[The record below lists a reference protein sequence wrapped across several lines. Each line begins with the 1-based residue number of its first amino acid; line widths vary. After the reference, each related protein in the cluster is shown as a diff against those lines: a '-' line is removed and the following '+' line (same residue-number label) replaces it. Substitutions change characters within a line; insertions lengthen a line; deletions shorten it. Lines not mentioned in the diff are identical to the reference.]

1 MNKKKVKHYI
11 ERGIKYYKTLIMLAV
26 FVIVLLVVGIFMQ
39 EKLQSLLQYYAGK
52 QVTQQAEVLADLLE
66 EKFKVEL
73 TCLEHISVLIEKEVV
88 NQEQILKT
96 FEEMEHCSGMG
107 LLELG
112 GVAVYGESLNI
123 KDFSGIQD
131 SFRGNEA
138 ISYTE
143 GKGLLFT
150 VPVYSNKNVRYVL
163 YKFYESELLA
173 EIFSV
178 DCYQGEGSIFI
189 TNRDAQIVV
198 PSKDGDLEYFLFSN
212 EIGKSTF
219 EQIRQELNIRKAT
232 SERYQRED
240 GYHYLFVSEIDT
252 TNFLLVGTITREV
265 VSEGI
270 SNITILIWWVFGLL
284 LLLLAIV
291 LFFLFGAEEK
301 TKEGEELRK
310 AKILADAA
318 NRAKSDFL
326 ANMSHEIRTP
336 INAVIGMNE
345 MILRECQENNINK
358 ENILEYAV
366 NVESAS
372 KNLLSIVNDI
382 LDFSKIEAGKMEIV
396 EDNYFFSSLLN
407 DVVNMIDLKAKQK
420 ELKFFVKVDEQL
432 PNQLY
437 GDENRIR
444 QVLINIL
451 NNAIKYTNE
460 GYVQLF
466 IGQEVLAENEIQL
479 KIVVHDTGI
488 GIKKEDMSKLFGT
501 FERLDMK
508 KNRNV
513 EGTGLGLAITSKMV
527 SLMNGT
533 LQAESIYGVSSTFTV
548 CLPQKVVSEE
558 RIGNFQERFK
568 EYKQKLQKYKES
580 FVAPDAK
587 VMVVDDNSMNLFVVQ
602 KLLEKTKVQV
612 ITCSSGEQCLKL
624 VKEEAFDVIL
634 LDHMMPGMDGI
645 ETLHNLKSMDDNRSK
660 NAPVIALTANAILGA
675 REEYLREGFDD
686 YLSKPI
692 DGMHL
697 EELLQKY
704 ISKEKLKQSAELE
717 QKEITKIEVRQEELE
732 QEIVEVQEL
741 VTVLEETQQEIEEFA
756 WLDIETGLQYSMDSD
771 EMYREFL
778 QMFCDM
784 KEEKKQSIQEAYEK
798 EDWENY
804 TILVHSLKSTAKS
817 VGGILISQ
825 RALELE
831 QAGKQNEITFI
842 KEHHEIMMECYDKT
856 VEIAKGYLE
865 S

>member
-1 MNKKKVKHYI
+1 
-11 ERGIKYYKTLIMLAV
+11 MLAAFIV
-26 FVIVLLVVGIFMQ
+26 VILIVGVFMQ
-39 EKLQSLLQYYAGK
+39 SKLQSLLQYYAGN
-52 QVTQQAEVLADLLE
+52 QVTQQAEVLSELLE

-73 TCLEHISVLIEKEVV
+73 TCLEHVSVLIEKDTINKE
-88 NQEQILKT
+88 NILQT
-96 FEEMEHCSGMG
+96 FEEMEHCTAMG

-112 GVAVYGESLNI
+112 GKAVYGETLSI
-123 KDFSGIQD
+123 QEFSGIQD
-131 SFRGNEA
+131 SFRGNKA
-138 ISYTE
+138 ISYVE

-150 VPVYSNKNVRYVL
+150 VPVYSHKNVRYVL
-163 YKFYESELLA
+163 YKYYDNELLT
-173 EIFSV
+173 EIFHV
-178 DCYQGEGSIFI
+178 ECYDGEGKVFI
-189 TNRDAQIVV
+189 TNREAQVIV
-198 PSKDGDLEYFLFSN
+198 PSKDEDLEQFLFYD
-212 EIGKSTF
+212 ETGQETF
-219 EQIRQELNIRKAT
+219 EQIKRELTIRKAT
-232 SERYQRED
+232 SERYQRKENF
-240 GYHYLFVSEIDT
+240 HYLFVSEIGT
-252 TNFLLVGTITREV
+252 TNFLLVGTIPREV

-270 SNITILIWWVFGLL
+270 SNITTLIWWVFGLL

-291 LFFLFGAEEK
+291 LVFLFGAEEK
-301 TKEGEELRK
+301 TKESEELRK
-310 AKILADAA
+310 AKLLADAA
-318 NRAKSDFL
+318 NHAKSDFL

-345 MILRECQENNINK
+345 MILRECHESNINK

-382 LDFSKIEAGKMEIV
+382 LDFSKIEAGKMEII
-396 EDNYFFSSLLN
+396 EENYIFSSLLN

-420 ELKFFVKVDEQL
+420 NLQLFVKVDEEL

-444 QVLINIL
+444 QVLVNIL
-451 NNAIKYTNE
+451 NNAVKYTNE

-466 IGQEVLAENEIQL
+466 IGKETIEENKIQL

-527 SLMNGT
+527 NLMNGT
-533 LQAESIYGVSSTFTV
+533 LEAESIYGVSSTFTV
-548 CLPQKVVSEE
+548 CLPQTVVNQE
-558 RIGNFQERFK
+558 RIGNFQQRFK
-568 EYKQKLQKYKES
+568 EYKQNLQKYKES
-580 FVAPDAK
+580 FIAPNAK
-587 VMVVDDNSMNLFVVQ
+587 VMVVDDNSMNLFVVK

-612 ITCSSGEQCLKL
+612 VTCMNGEQCLNLAK
-624 VKEEAFDVIL
+624 VDKYDIIL

-645 ETLHNLKSMDDNRSK
+645 ETLKNLKTMDDNQNK
-660 NAPVIALTANAILGA
+660 NTPVIALTANAILGA
-675 REEYLREGFDD
+675 REAYLREGFDD

-704 ISKEKLKQSAELE
+704 ISKEKVKKSEELE
-717 QKEITKIEVRQEELE
+717 QKEELIEKEVQKEEIQKAESSKEQEALEVQETAMLEEIKEPE
-732 QEIVEVQEL
+732 QEIED
-741 VTVLEETQQEIEEFA
+741 FA

-784 KEEKKQSIQEAYEK
+784 KEEKKTSIQEYYEK

-804 TILVHSLKSTAKS
+804 TIVVHSLKSTSRS
-817 VGGILISQ
+817 VGCILLSE
-825 RALELE
+825 RAKELEL
-831 QAGKQNEITFI
+831 AGHQNQIDVI
-842 KEHHEIMMECYDKT
+842 KEGHKEMIEVYEKT
-856 VEIAKGYLE
+856 VEKALQYLE

>member
-1 MNKKKVKHYI
+1 MNKQDKKKVERYIKHY
-11 ERGIKYYKTLIMLAV
+11 KTFIMLAL
-26 FVIVLLVVGIFMQ
+26 FVVVLLVVGVFMQ
-39 EKLQSLLQYYAGK
+39 AKLKSLLRYYAGK

-73 TCLEHISVLIEKEVV
+73 TCLEHISVLIEKEAI
-88 NQEQILKT
+88 NQEKILKT

-112 GVAVYGESLNI
+112 GKAVYGESLSV
-123 KDFSGIQD
+123 KEFSGIQD
-131 SFRGNEA
+131 SFRGKSA

-143 GKGLLFT
+143 GKGILFT
-150 VPVYSNKNVRYVL
+150 VPVYSHKNVRYVL
-163 YKFYESELLA
+163 YKFYESELLV
-173 EIFSV
+173 ETFGI
-178 DCYQGEGSIFI
+178 DCYDGEGSVFI
-189 TNRDAQIVV
+189 TNREMQIVV
-198 PSKDGDLEYFLFSN
+198 PSKDSDLEQYLLSN
-212 EIGKSTF
+212 EIGQNTF
-219 EQIRQELNIRKAT
+219 EQIRQELNVKKAT
-232 SERYQRED
+232 SQRYQREE

-252 TNFLLVGTITREV
+252 TNFLLVGTVTREV

-270 SNITILIWWVFGLL
+270 SNITTLIWWVFGLL

-291 LFFLFGAEEK
+291 LVFLFGAEEK
-301 TKEGEELRK
+301 TKEREELRK

-318 NRAKSDFL
+318 NHAKSDFL

-345 MILRECQENNINK
+345 MILRECHESNINK

-366 NVESAS
+366 NIESAS

-396 EDNYFFSSLLN
+396 EENYLFSSLLN
-407 DVVNMIDLKAKQK
+407 DVVNMIDIKAKQK
-420 ELKFFVKVDEQL
+420 NLQFFVKIDEEL

-444 QVLINIL
+444 QVLVNIL

-460 GYVQLF
+460 GHVQLF
-466 IGQEVLAENEIQL
+466 IGQELLEENKIQL

-527 SLMNGT
+527 TLMNGT
-533 LQAESIYGVSSTFTV
+533 LEAESIYGVSSTFTV
-548 CLPQKVVSEE
+548 CLPQIVVSEE

-568 EYKQKLQKYKES
+568 EYKQNLQKYEES
-580 FVAPDAK
+580 FIAPDAK
-587 VMVVDDNSMNLFVVQ
+587 VMVVDDNDMNLFVVK

-612 ITCSSGEQCLKL
+612 VTCMNGEQCLNLAK
-624 VKEEAFDVIL
+624 VDKYDVIL

-645 ETLHNLKSMDDNRSK
+645 ETLKNLKIMDDNQNK
-660 NAPVIALTANAILGA
+660 NTPVIALTANAILGA
-675 REEYLREGFDD
+675 REEYLREGFND

-692 DGMHL
+692 DGIHL

-704 ISKEKLKQSAELE
+704 IPEEKIKKS
-717 QKEITKIEVRQEELE
+717 EELQEVVQKE
-732 QEIVEVQEL
+732 QEIQEEVVEPV
-741 VTVLEETQQEIEEFA
+741 QEIEDETL
-756 WLDIETGLQYSMDSD
+756 LDIETGLQYSMDSD

-784 KEEKKQSIQEAYEK
+784 KEEKITNIQEYYEK

-804 TILVHSLKSTAKS
+804 TIVVHSLKSTSRS
-817 VGGILISQ
+817 VGCILLSEK
-825 RALELE
+825 AKELEL
-831 QAGKQNEITFI
+831 AGHQNQIDVI
-842 KEHHEIMMECYDKT
+842 KEGHEAMMEVYEKT
-856 VEIAKGYLE
+856 VEKALQYLE
-865 S
+865 A